1 MQNNALPIQVPI
13 ILGLFSLAIII
24 GFICSKVV
32 VNHQQFLKIT
42 KKIQSVNNSML
53 NAVYAC
59 LTVASFS
66 FFSESLLQ
74 SQIGT

>member
-13 ILGLFSLAIII
+13 ILCLFSLAIII

-32 VNHQQFLKIT
+32 KNHQQFLKIT
-42 KKIQSVNNSML
+42 KKIQTINNAML
-53 NAVYAC
+53 NKVYAC
-59 LTVASFS
+59 LAVASFS